1 MINDNVLILIIMINN
16 NRDYT
21 VIALFQT
28 IVIVYYMSIY
38 TSLYIVQCSQSHIVS
53 TSILYSL
60 SHSCMSHLVVKIY
73 EFISF
78 KPVCINDILAVIILS
93 FSNLFSLQ
101 IQYS

>member
-1 MINDNVLILIIMINN
+1 MINN

-21 VIALFQT
+21 VIALIQT

-38 TSLYIVQCSQSHIVS
+38 NSLYIVQCSQSHILVS

-60 SHSCMSHLVVKIY
+60 SHNCMSHLVVKIY

-101 IQYS
+101 IHYS